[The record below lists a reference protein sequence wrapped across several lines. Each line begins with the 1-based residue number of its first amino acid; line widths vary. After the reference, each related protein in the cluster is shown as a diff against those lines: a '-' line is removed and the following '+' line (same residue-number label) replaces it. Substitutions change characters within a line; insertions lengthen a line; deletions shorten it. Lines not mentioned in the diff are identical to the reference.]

1 MSKAKTL
8 DFVSQT
14 RWIYKNTTIQWSNF
28 MSDIQ
33 DAVQDQEVKLLNPLM
48 QRIKMPGETV
58 RLPSGGLFYKNGEL
72 SQKVKNGEVHV
83 YPMSAYDEIV
93 FKSPEKLINGT
104 AVEEVFK
111 RCIPEVEK
119 PLDLFAKDVDYLTTA
134 LKRVTFGPFVDVKY
148 NHMCSETA
156 TEHEYKC
163 DVNVFMKNSKV
174 IDPTKLTENYAVNLP
189 NGQMVEIIPIRFKS
203 VISMMESAN
212 LQQKVEDDAI
222 YLTNRMLESV
232 SQVIESVD
240 KITDKNFIKE
250 WLRAIS
256 AGWMKQIGDAI
267 EKSGDWGPDFKF
279 KTKCEDCKQE
289 IELEIPLNPVTF
301 FI

>member
-1 MSKAKTL
+1 
-8 DFVSQT
+8 
-14 RWIYKNTTIQWSNF
+14 
-28 MSDIQ
+28 MSDTVTEDQ
-33 DAVQDQEVKLLNPLM
+33 VVEVQQVVNPLM

-58 RLPSGGLFYKNGEL
+58 RLPSGGIFYKNGEL
-72 SQKVKNGEVHV
+72 SPKVKNGEVHV

-111 RCIPEVEK
+111 RCIPDVEK

-134 LKRVTFGPFVDVKY
+134 LKRVTFGPFVEVKF
-148 NHMCSETA
+148 NHGCSETA
-156 TEHEYKC
+156 TEHDYKC
-163 DVNVFMKNSKV
+163 DVNVFMRNTKV
-174 IDPTKLTENYAVNLP
+174 IDPTKLTENYAVKLP
-189 NGQMVEIIPIRFKS
+189 NGQMVEITPIRFKS

-212 LQQKVEDDAI
+212 LQQQNTEDDAS

-232 SQVIESVD
+232 CQVVESVD

-267 EKSGDWGPDFKF
+267 EKSGDWGPDFKY
-279 KTKCEDCKQE
+279 KTTCLDCKKE
-289 IELEIPLNPVTF
+289 IELDIPLNPVTF